1 MAELTDV
8 EPKELLKALLFKHQ
22 LLIKDLSSKTGGKY
36 VRIAV
41 RNTEDNDMLVAALKE
56 ELG

>member
-1 MAELTDV
+1 MVELKNAS
-8 EPKELLKALLFKHQ
+8 PRELLKALLFKHQ

-36 VRIAV
+36 IRIAV